1 MRVVI
6 GYEIFSA
13 QRAGGISRYF
23 TSLHDELV
31 EMGIDA
37 HLVAGVHDNC
47 IVRSQPKVYGFRLR
61 RAPRLLY
68 RSVDRFLAPMFEEAL
83 VGGHRPSIY
92 HRTYFHRPPPRRS
105 SAVAITLHDTIML
118 RHAEFADV
126 APAMRRAFKAG
137 CDAADVIFTP
147 SSYTRDCIVDELG
160 VGDERIVITPHG
172 VKPPAIEDRAEA
184 PRNSILFIGQRSV
197 RYKNFSVFVE
207 GVAQS
212 KVGASCPLVLFG
224 GGSLIPGESELLD
237 RRGLLGRTVVS
248 GGDDAALW
256 RALRNAALLVVPS
269 VEEGFGLPVLEGIA
283 AECPVVCSTGGALPE
298 VGGNAAVFFDPAD
311 PGQLAE
317 AIDRV
322 LDDSQVRAR
331 LVAAGRQRA
340 EQFTW
345 RKTAE
350 LTLGGYLRSRA
361 Q

>member
-23 TSLHDELV
+23 TCLHDEFV
-31 EMGIDA
+31 EMGVDS
-37 HLVAGVHDNC
+37 HLVAGVHDNR
-47 IVRSQPKVYGFRLR
+47 IVHSHPRVHELRLR
-61 RAPRLLY
+61 RAPRILY
-68 RSVDRFLAPMFEEAL
+68 RSADRLLAPIFEEAL
-83 VGGHRPSIY
+83 VRGQRPSIY

-105 SAVAITLHDTIML
+105 TAVAITIHDTIML
-118 RHAEFADV
+118 RHAEFVDV
-126 APAMRRAFKAG
+126 APAMRRALKAG
-137 CDAADVIFTP
+137 CDAADAIFTP

-160 VGDERIVITPHG
+160 VDDERIVITPHG
-172 VKPPAIEDRAEA
+172 VKPAILEDHAER
-184 PRNSILFIGQRSV
+184 PRSSILFIGQRSV

-212 KVGASCPLVLFG
+212 QGGASCPLVLFG
-224 GGSLIPGESELLD
+224 GGSLTPGETELLD
-237 RRGLLGRTVVS
+237 RHGLLGRTVVS

-256 RALRNAALLVVPS
+256 RALRDAALLVVPS
-269 VEEGFGLPVLEGIA
+269 LEEGFGLPVLEGMA
-283 AECPVVCSTGGALPE
+283 AGCPVVCSTGGALPE
-298 VGGNAAVFFDPAD
+298 VGGNATVFFDPTD

-317 AIDRV
+317 AIDRI
-322 LDDSQVRAR
+322 LDDSQFRER

-350 LTLGGYLRSRA
+350 LTLDGYRRSLT
-361 Q
+361 